1 MLSFPSSY
9 SSHVNDMPQTYSH
22 SIHLDSACSP
32 KDPKLNIKL
41 PWYSFVHFVTALQ
54 LTSRHFGKVHSSSER
69 KTRSFSLL
77 PVGSLI
83 YHEGHTS
90 LLQMSRIHFVSQAS
104 HPFSPQKSRWLM
116 DEVVTWHGNCL
127 YLEVPNSN
135 VPVFSEN
142 SSEKGAPSDL
152 LFNVDIRW
160 QTVIKRSQCL
170 RRLKKKTDWKTA
182 QRMEFT

>member
-116 DEVVTWHGNCL
+116 DEVVTWHGNYL
-127 YLEVPNSN
+127 YLGVPNSN
-135 VPVFSEN
+135 FPFFVGKRGHHQICFST
-142 SSEKGAPSDL
+142 ST
-152 LFNVDIRW
+152 FVDK
-160 QTVIKRSQCL
+160 Q
-170 RRLKKKTDWKTA
+170 
-182 QRMEFT
+182 